1 MTLEQCPGGREWM
14 GMIWSTGTG
23 NDYNDNDDDN
33 ELVHWYR
40 SSETISGMTPY
51 GLHVANKKWP
61 LKKVF
66 RRSKLWPSIDNLAIV
81 YLLLTWP
88 PLDWR
93 SLCYQTKLLQSGGG
107 RASNK

>member
-1 MTLEQCPGGREWM
+1 
-14 GMIWSTGTG
+14 MIIMIMMMMMSWSTGTG

-51 GLHVANKKWP
+51 GLHVTNKKCP

-66 RRSKLWPSIDNLAIV
+66 
-81 YLLLTWP
+81 T
-88 PLDWR
+88 
-93 SLCYQTKLLQSGGG
+93 
-107 RASNK
+107 